1 MFFGAQHGLVGV
13 IDDQVRVEHMFF
25 GAQHGLDGVKSVL
38 SICFF
43 CAEHGLH
50 NCESHPKRIT
60 FAQHGLSKSV
70 LSMFTGW
77 FIVNQLNTDLLSP
90 CCANVFWNLWD
101 LRSRCARVAP
111 LRRCCAPLAL
121 FEPFS
126 APPAARRW
134 FGRALAYDRRVGD
147 SCHESLQ

>member
-1 MFFGAQHGLVGV
+1 MCFFSQHGLSKCDYEFTLAKSVLSIWFFGAQHGLVGV

-50 NCESHPKRIT
+50 NCESHPKRKT
-60 FAQHGLSKSV
+60 FAQHGLVKSV

-77 FIVNQLNTDLLSP
+77 FCESAQHGLAIVLNPDLLSP
-90 CCANVFWNLWD
+90 C
-101 LRSRCARVAP
+101 
-111 LRRCCAPLAL
+111 
-121 FEPFS
+121 
-126 APPAARRW
+126 
-134 FGRALAYDRRVGD
+134 
-147 SCHESLQ
+147 

>member
-25 GAQHGLDGVKSVL
+25 GAQHGLHGVKSVL

-77 FIVNQLNTDLLSP
+77 FCESAQHGLAKSVLRKCFFGIFGIAGVVARVSRLYVVVALR
-90 CCANVFWNLWD
+90 
-101 LRSRCARVAP
+101 LRSSLNPSLLRPP
-111 LRRCCAPLAL
+111 LVRPSR
-121 FEPFS
+121 
-126 APPAARRW
+126 
-134 FGRALAYDRRVGD
+134 GRHLP
-147 SCHESLQ
+147 

>member
-1 MFFGAQHGLVGV
+1 MLSIWFFGAQHGLVGV

-50 NCESHPKRIT
+50 NCESHPNRIT

-70 LSMFTGW
+70 LNMFTGW
-77 FIVNQLNTDLLSP
+77 FIVNQLNTELLSP
-90 CCANVFWNLWD
+90 CCANVFLESLGSQESLRACRASTSL
-101 LRSRCARVAP
+101 LRSA
-111 LRRCCAPLAL
+111 CAPL
-121 FEPFS
+121 
-126 APPAARRW
+126 
-134 FGRALAYDRRVGD
+134 
-147 SCHESLQ
+147 